1 VPQIYV
7 VDADG
12 GVPRKVTSDA
22 FGFFAPIWAM
32 DGKHLFATG
41 REDGKDEIFR
51 VGVADGNAEP
61 LFRGTESAP
70 TPDGK
75 RILYGK
81 VTEPGLFS
89 RALEGDPSRNPEE
102 RLVDDFSVPLG
113 GMWPVPS
120 GIYYTGV
127 TPQGKQWAF
136 RFFDYAT
143 HRSKDIAPS
152 GLARGLTLS
161 PDQHELLYSAIND
174 SSGDDLL
181 LLEFQ

>member
-1 VPQIYV
+1 
-7 VDADG
+7 
-12 GVPRKVTSDA
+12 
-22 FGFFAPIWAM
+22 M

-41 REDGKDEIFR
+41 KADGKDEIFR
-51 VGVADGNAEP
+51 IGVADGKTER
-61 LFRGTESAP
+61 LFGGTESAP
-70 TPDGK
+70 TPDGR

-81 VTEPGLFS
+81 TTEPGLFS

-102 RLVDDFSVPLG
+102 QLVDDFIVLFG

-127 TPQGKQWAF
+127 TPQGKLRAF

-143 HRSKDIAPS
+143 QRSKDIAPAPS
-152 GLARGLTLS
+152 GLGGGLTLS
-161 PDQHELLYSAIND
+161 PDQHELLYSAMND